1 MINELVV
8 PKPSILI
15 FNDVFYIITFVCPC
29 AHELSQEID
38 LQISRAVDFFY
49 R

>member
-1 MINELVV
+1 MSQPGALCNDTVNELVV

-29 AHELSQEID
+29 AHELNQE
-38 LQISRAVDFFY
+38 
-49 R
+49 